1 MKMTL
6 VPNGQVAQLIPALW
20 PYLATSEEWTHGRAK
35 VDDILRFILTG
46 QMQLW
51 VGHED
56 NEIYGHVITEVKAY
70 PRCKMLVIQY
80 CAGEA
85 THMQYVE
92 DQMYDLLDRFAKDA
106 GCAGIE
112 FVGRPGWRKSAG
124 SHGYTVQ
131 SVTYQKF
138 FKGAENG
145 PAT

>member
-20 PYLATSEEWTHGRAK
+20 PYLSTSEEWTHGRGK

-85 THMQYVE
+85 NHMQYVE

>member
-20 PYLATSEEWTHGRAK
+20 PYLATSEEWTHGREK

-85 THMQYVE
+85 NHMQYVE

>member
-1 MKMTL
+1 MTL

-85 THMQYVE
+85 NHMQYVE

>member
-6 VPNGQVAQLIPALW
+6 VPNGHVAQLVPALW
-20 PYLATSEEWTHGRAK
+20 PYLATSEEWTGGRAT

-51 VGHED
+51 IGHEES
-56 NEIYGHVITEVKAY
+56 EIYGHVITEVKTY
-70 PRCKMLVIQY
+70 PRCKMLVVQY
-80 CAGEA
+80 CAGEPN
-85 THMQYVE
+85 HMQYVE
-92 DQMYDLLDRFAKDA
+92 DEMYDLLDRFAKDA
-106 GCAGIE
+106 GCSGIE

-124 SHGYTVQ
+124 AHGYTMQ

-138 FKGAENG
+138 FKEAENG

>member
-1 MKMTL
+1 MNMTL

-85 THMQYVE
+85 NHMQYVE

>member
-85 THMQYVE
+85 NHMQYVE

>member
-6 VPNGQVAQLIPALW
+6 VPNGHVAQLIPALW
-20 PYLATSEEWTHGRAK
+20 PYLSKSEEWTHGRAT

-85 THMQYVE
+85 NHMQYVE